1 MLMQTDPFRDLDTLF
16 SRLTDRQPNRSGV
29 MPMDAFRRGSDIWV
43 HIDLPGVKAESLEI
57 TVFEP
62 PSRIVITGQLG
73 PFHATTSYLLEPAA
87 GGTRLANDVEL
98 SPVSA
103 LLRPVAPLAT
113 ASIKAA
119 VARNL
124 STLKEL
130 LEGAEYSR

>member
-1 MLMQTDPFRDLDTLF
+1 MPGPATCWGSPCWWAAQRVSEPRRWSHRATYRQTRTLP
-16 SRLTDRQPNRSGV
+16 RRSE
-29 MPMDAFRRGSDIWV
+29 
-43 HIDLPGVKAESLEI
+43 ESLEI
-57 TVFEP
+57 TVCEP

-87 GGTRLANDVEL
+87 GGTQLANDVEL

-130 LEGAEYSR
+130 LEGAGT